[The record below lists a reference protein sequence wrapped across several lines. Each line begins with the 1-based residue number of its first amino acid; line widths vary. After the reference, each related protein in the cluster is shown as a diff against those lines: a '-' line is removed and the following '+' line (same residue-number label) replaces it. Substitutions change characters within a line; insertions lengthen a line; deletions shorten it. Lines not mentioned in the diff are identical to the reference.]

1 MDARIAYALF
11 KGLEGD
17 RFTFI
22 HAGDLH
28 DSHTARL
35 IELGEA
41 AMEGADAPR
50 SARQRLAYV
59 MVEAYQNIIRH
70 RAPLAPEMAR
80 GTGRS
85 IFMVRCHEGAQQ
97 VVALNPLHRAD
108 LPELERSL
116 KDIEGLDA
124 KGLKERFLRR
134 LGTEGHRAR
143 GGAGLGL
150 IEMARRSGQDLRH
163 DMRELGPDHVLFL
176 LQARFGDHPEI
187 DRGIAMTAVLSG
199 TIIQQDIVLLFK
211 GPRTAMVEETLLEL
225 AANGHVTDA
234 EACRRG
240 TLAAF
245 ALLDQLAGKAGP
257 CLVVLAREGERCAVT
272 VGAVC
277 TQGPQ
282 DRLAD
287 LVRSVNAMDEQARR
301 ATYRDQLLGRND
313 VSDPL
318 LLAIVELARC
328 SHQPLAMGAF
338 PLPLGAFVTV
348 SAPV

>member
-11 KGLEGD
+11 NGLEGD

-41 AMEGADAPR
+41 AMEGVAAPR
-50 SARQRLAYV
+50 AARQRLAYV

-70 RAPLAPEMAR
+70 RAPLAPDLAR
-80 GTGRS
+80 GNGRS

-97 VVALNPLHRAD
+97 VVAVNPLHRAE

-116 KDIEGLDA
+116 KDIAGLDA
-124 KGLKERFLRR
+124 QGLKERFLRR

-163 DMRELGPDHVLFL
+163 DVRDLGPEHVLFL

-187 DRGIAMTAVLSG
+187 DRGMAMTAVLSG
-199 TIIQQDIVLLFK
+199 TIIQQDIVMLFK
-211 GPRTAMVEETLLEL
+211 GPRTATVEEPLLAL
-225 AANGHVTDA
+225 AATGDGVDA
-234 EACRRG
+234 EAGRRG

-245 ALLDQLAGKAGP
+245 ALLDELAGKGGP
-257 CLVVLAREGERCAVT
+257 CLVVFAREGERLEVT

-277 TQGPQ
+277 PPEVQA
-282 DRLAD
+282 RLDD

-301 ATYRDQLLGRND
+301 SAYRDQLLGR
-313 VSDPL
+313 SGAADPL
-318 LLAIVELARC
+318 LLAVVELARC
-328 SHQPLAMGAF
+328 AHRNLVMGAY
-338 PLPLGAFVTV
+338 PMREGSFVAV
-348 SAPV
+348 SAVV